1 MWGVEYVTDKV
12 LMVLAERVK
21 LTRDPL
27 PGSPV
32 DVSGSKAAE
41 RMTVP
46 DVEPGP
52 SLQLLHPSRMACL
65 LAAGLNI
72 REGGA
77 NRPQHVYDG
86 QECIGWLM
94 PLKEGDGGYYE
105 GKPWAP
111 SLATAPQIDELARAL
126 PVVENRYPWETAAVL
141 LAWEAERAAARVAA
155 HRARKDSND

>member
-1 MWGVEYVTDKV
+1 MRTFKDTDLFGDVNDAHRECCQCCSGYYPETDPLSRVTMRGVEYVTDKV
-12 LMVLAERVK
+12 LMVLADRVK
-21 LTRDPL
+21 LTRDPW

-32 DVSGSKAAE
+32 DVSGTKAAE

-94 PLKEGDGGYYE
+94 PLKEGDGGLNE
-105 GKPWAP
+105 CKQFEP
-111 SLATAPQIDELARAL
+111 
-126 PVVENRYPWETAAVL
+126 
-141 LAWEAERAAARVAA
+141 
-155 HRARKDSND
+155 